1 MMIDWDKIRR
11 DFPITKNSAY
21 FQSAAMSPLP
31 TPVFEAIQEEYRK
44 LHQDGD
50 LKWMD
55 DLERFKTLCANLA
68 KIMNTEPDNVTF
80 VQNTSLA
87 MSLLA
92 LSFQNQ
98 FKKPF
103 NIVSM
108 NDEFPA
114 STIGFEYL
122 NIKMKYVEPTQ
133 GRYPIDSI
141 IEMIDE
147 QTEAVVASQIQY
159 ATGFHQD
166 LFTLGREL
174 HQREVLFIVN
184 ATQAFP
190 YFPAD
195 VKASNIDVLSA
206 SLHKWGLTG
215 HIGSMFFTSPSFRE
229 RFPSPWAGWL
239 SVDTKGKSII
249 HTGKNTPFG
258 LHQSAHR
265 YDFGTFNLQPLLA
278 FQKALD
284 YIQGI
289 GLQNIQQ
296 RIMELTDYLIQG
308 LRDLNV
314 TILSPV
320 SRKEERSAIVSF
332 TLGDNN
338 ETCIKK
344 LAENNIYVS
353 PRDGNIR
360 VSMNIFNNLADI
372 DRLLEVL
379 RDLNI

>member
-21 FQSAAMSPLP
+21 FQSAAMSPIP
-31 TPVFEAIQEEYRK
+31 TPVFDALLKEYQK
-44 LHQDGD
+44 LHLNGD
-50 LKWMD
+50 IKWMD
-55 DLERFKTLCANLA
+55 DLERFKSLCANLA
-68 KIMNTEPDNVTF
+68 ESMNTEPNNVTF
-80 VQNTSLA
+80 VPNTSTA
-87 MSLLA
+87 MSLVA
-92 LSFQNQ
+92 LSLKDQI
-98 FKKPF
+98 KKPF

-108 NDEFPA
+108 KDEFPA

-122 NIKMKYVEPTQ
+122 KIEMNYVEPTE

-147 QTEAVVASQIQY
+147 QTVAVVTSQIQY

-166 LFTLGREL
+166 LLALGREL
-174 HQREVLFIVN
+174 RQRGVLFIAN
-184 ATQAFP
+184 STQAFP
-190 YFPAD
+190 YFPVD
-195 VKASNIDVLSA
+195 VKGSNIDVLSA

-215 HIGSMFFTSPSFRE
+215 HVGSMFFTSPSFRE

-239 SVDTKGKSII
+239 SVDTNGKSII
-249 HTGKNTPFG
+249 HTSKNTPFR
-258 LHQSAHR
+258 LHQSAHC

-296 RIMELTDYLIQG
+296 RVLELTDYLIRG
-308 LRDLNV
+308 LKDLSI
-314 TILSPV
+314 TIISPI

-332 TLGDNN
+332 TLDDKN
-338 ETCIKK
+338 ENCVKK
-344 LAENNIYVS
+344 FAENKIYVTL
-353 PRDGNIR
+353 RDGKIR
-360 VSMNIFNNLADI
+360 VSVNIFNNFVDI

-379 RDLNI
+379 RDLSI

>member
-1 MMIDWDKIRR
+1 MIDWDKIRR
-11 DFPITKNSAY
+11 DFPTTKISAY
-21 FQSAAMSPLP
+21 FQSAAMSPIP
-31 TPVFEAIQEEYRK
+31 TCVFEAILEEYRK
-44 LHQDGD
+44 LHQGGD

-55 DLERFKTLCANLA
+55 DMERFKSLCANLA
-68 KIMNTEPDNVTF
+68 EFMNTEPDNVTF
-80 VQNTSLA
+80 VPNTSLA

-92 LSFQNQ
+92 LSFKNQ
-98 FKKPF
+98 IKKRF

-108 NDEFPA
+108 KDEFPS

-122 NIKMKYVEPTQ
+122 NIKMKYVDPAE

-141 IEMIDE
+141 IELIDE
-147 QTEAVVASQIQY
+147 QTEAVVTSQIQY

-174 HQREVLFIVN
+174 RQRGVLFIVN

-190 YFPAD
+190 YFPVD
-195 VKASNIDVLSA
+195 VNASNIDVLSA

-215 HIGSMFFTSPSFRE
+215 HVGSMFFTSPSFRE

-239 SVDTKGKSII
+239 SVDPEGKSII
-249 HTGKNTPFG
+249 HTAKNTPFH

-296 RIMELTDYLIQG
+296 RIMELTDYLIRG

-320 SRKEERSAIVSF
+320 SRKEERSAIVTF
-332 TLGDNN
+332 TLGDKN
-338 ETCIKK
+338 EPCIKK

-360 VSMNIFNNLADI
+360 VSVNIFNNLADI

>member
-1 MMIDWDKIRR
+1 MTDWEKIRR

-31 TPVFEAIQEEYRK
+31 TPVFEAIMEEYQK
-44 LHQDGD
+44 LHQGGD
-50 LKWMD
+50 IKWMD
-55 DLERFKTLCANLA
+55 DMERFKTLCANLA
-68 KIMNTEPDNVTF
+68 EYMHTEPENVTF

-108 NDEFPA
+108 KDEFPA
-114 STIGFEYL
+114 STISFEYL
-122 NIKMKYVEPTQ
+122 NIKMKYVEPAE

-141 IEMIDE
+141 TDMIDE
-147 QTEAVVASQIQY
+147 QTLAVVTSQIQY
-159 ATGFHQD
+159 STGFHQD
-166 LFTLGREL
+166 LSTLGQEL

-190 YFPAD
+190 YFPVD

-215 HIGSMFFTSPSFRE
+215 HIGSVFFTSPSFRE

-239 SVDTKGKSII
+239 SVDTKGKGII
-249 HTGKNTPFG
+249 HTGKNIPFG

-265 YDFGTFNLQPLLA
+265 YNFGTFNLQPLLA

-284 YIQGI
+284 YIQEI

-296 RIMELTDYLIQG
+296 RIIELTDHLIRG
-308 LRDLNV
+308 LRELNV

-320 SRKEERSAIVSF
+320 SREEERSAIVTF
-332 TLGDNN
+332 TLGDKN

-360 VSMNIFNNLADI
+360 VSVNIFNNMVDI

-379 RDLNI
+379 RDLNT

>member
-1 MMIDWDKIRR
+1 MTDWDKIRG

-44 LHQDGD
+44 LHLGGD
-50 LKWMD
+50 IKWMD
-55 DLERFKTLCANLA
+55 DLKRYKTLCANLA
-68 KIMNTEPDNVTF
+68 EFMNTEQDNVTF
-80 VQNTSLA
+80 VLNTSMA

-92 LSFQNQ
+92 LSFKNQ
-98 FKKPF
+98 IKKPF

-108 NDEFPA
+108 KDEFPA

-122 NIKMKYVEPTQ
+122 NIKMNYVEPTE

-141 IEMIDE
+141 IAMIDE
-147 QTEAVVASQIQY
+147 QTEAVVTSQIQY
-159 ATGFHQD
+159 ATGFRQD
-166 LFTLGREL
+166 LLTLGREL
-174 HQREVLFIVN
+174 SKRGVLFIVN

-215 HIGSMFFTSPSFRE
+215 HIGSVFFTSPSFRE
-229 RFPSPWAGWL
+229 RFPSPLAGWL
-239 SVDTKGKSII
+239 SVDTKGESII
-249 HTGKNTPFG
+249 HTAKNTPFC

-296 RIMELTDYLIQG
+296 RIMELTDYLIRG
-308 LRDLNV
+308 LRDLNI

-332 TLGDNN
+332 TLGDKN

-344 LAENNIYVS
+344 FAENNIYAAL
-353 PRDGNIR
+353 RDGNIR
-360 VSMNIFNNLADI
+360 VSVNIFNNFTDI

-379 RDLNI
+379 RDLNV